1 MVVKLSHK
9 IFFFY
14 FFIFTSLNTLANEQ
28 EVNSRLLDDEKEN
41 FTIINS
47 EEGKRPKSKLIN
59 VKEEIEKKK
68 LHKKMEKK
76 IEILKREKLEKNE
89 KKLKKQSIEKKIN
102 SNKNKSNFYDEQI
115 IKILFLPDATDI
127 SEDESNIFDKKIASI
142 NKEKRI
148 TIRSYSSKGEEK
160 TTSFARRLS
169 LSRALKVRN
178 ILLDI
183 GFSNT
188 NVFVRALGTE
198 KSNSDSQDIIILD
211 IN

>member
-1 MVVKLSHK
+1 MLVKLSHK

-47 EEGKRPKSKLIN
+47 EESKRPKSKLIN
-59 VKEEIEKKK
+59 VKEEIEKEK

-76 IEILKREKLEKNE
+76 IEIIKREKLEKNE

-115 IKILFLPDATDI
+115 IKILFLPNATDI

>member
-1 MVVKLSHK
+1 MLVKFSYKNFFLYFY
-9 IFFFY
+9 IFV
-14 FFIFTSLNTLANEQ
+14 SLNTLANEQ
-28 EVNSRLLDDEKEN
+28 NVNSRLLDDEKEN

-47 EEGKRPKSKLIN
+47 EEGKMPKSKLIDD
-59 VKEEIEKKK
+59 KEEIEEEMPKKP
-68 LHKKMEKK
+68 EKK
-76 IEILKREKLEKNE
+76 IEIIKKEKVEKNE
-89 KKLKKQSIEKKIN
+89 KKSTKQLIEKKTN
-102 SNKNKSNFYDEQI
+102 SDKNKSNFYDEKI

-127 SEDESNIFDKKIASI
+127 SDDESNTLNKKIAKI
-142 NKEKRI
+142 NKDKRI
-148 TIRSYSSKGEEK
+148 TIRSYSSKVEEK

-178 ILLDI
+178 ILLNL

-198 KSNSDSQDIIILD
+198 KPNSDSQDIIILD

>member
-1 MVVKLSHK
+1 MLVKLSHK

>member
-1 MVVKLSHK
+1 MLVKLSHK

-14 FFIFTSLNTLANEQ
+14 FFILPSLNILANEQ
-28 EVNSRLLDDEKEN
+28 NFNSRLLDGEKEN

-47 EEGKRPKSKLIN
+47 EKDKRPISKLIN
-59 VKEEIEKKK
+59 GKEEIEEETLPKKT
-68 LHKKMEKK
+68 EKK
-76 IEILKREKLEKNE
+76 IEIIKKEKLKKNE
-89 KKLKKQSIEKKIN
+89 KKFKKQLIEKKIN
-102 SNKNKSNFYDEQI
+102 SNKNKSDFYDEQI

-127 SEDESNIFDKKIASI
+127 SDEESNVFNKKIVSI

-148 TIRSYSSKGEEK
+148 TIRSYSSKGQEK

-178 ILLDI
+178 RLLDI

-198 KSNSDSQDIIILD
+198 KPNSDSQDIIILD

>member
-148 TIRSYSSKGEEK
+148 TIRSYSSKGQEK

-178 ILLDI
+178 RLLDI

-198 KSNSDSQDIIILD
+198 KPNSDSQDIIILD

>member
-1 MVVKLSHK
+1 MLVKLSYK
-9 IFFFY
+9 TFFFY
-14 FFIFTSLNTLANEQ
+14 FFIFASLNSLANEQ
-28 EVNSRLLDDEKEN
+28 NVNSRLLDDEKEN
-41 FTIINS
+41 LTIINS
-47 EEGKRPKSKLIN
+47 EKDKRPKSKLMN
-59 VKEEIEKKK
+59 SKEDIEEETLLKKK
-68 LHKKMEKK
+68 EKK
-76 IEILKREKLEKNE
+76 IKIIKKEKLEKNE
-89 KKLKKQSIEKKIN
+89 KKLKNQLIEKKIN

>member
-1 MVVKLSHK
+1 MLVKLSHK

-47 EEGKRPKSKLIN
+47 EESKRPKSKLIN
-59 VKEEIEKKK
+59 VKEEIEKEK

>member
-1 MVVKLSHK
+1 ML
-9 IFFFY
+9 
-14 FFIFTSLNTLANEQ
+14 
-28 EVNSRLLDDEKEN
+28 
-41 FTIINS
+41 
-47 EEGKRPKSKLIN
+47 KRKQ
-59 VKEEIEKKK
+59 KKK
-68 LHKKMEKK
+68 NCIKKWKKK

>member
-47 EEGKRPKSKLIN
+47 EESKRPKSKLIN
-59 VKEEIEKKK
+59 VKEEIEKEK

-76 IEILKREKLEKNE
+76 IEIIKREKFKKNE

-115 IKILFLPDATDI
+115 IKILFLPNATDI